1 MRPSRDTRPAPRALG
16 RIRGDEAM
24 TLELFGSEMG
34 QSRKGVR
41 EMERRGLK
49 TVKCGKRK
57 YVLGRHVLQ
66 FFEQLAEAEGKSR

>member
-1 MRPSRDTRPAPRALG
+1 
-16 RIRGDEAM
+16 M